1 MQIPSFPQVEKKKKK
16 KLSIPKQSE
25 IEVNLVPL
33 LAVLHV
39 LLAKMTSDRADQL
52 FTRPDPATLLF
63 LSSNSRH

>member
-1 MQIPSFPQVEKKKKK
+1 MQIPSFPQVEKPTK

-52 FTRPDPATLLF
+52 FTRPDPATLF